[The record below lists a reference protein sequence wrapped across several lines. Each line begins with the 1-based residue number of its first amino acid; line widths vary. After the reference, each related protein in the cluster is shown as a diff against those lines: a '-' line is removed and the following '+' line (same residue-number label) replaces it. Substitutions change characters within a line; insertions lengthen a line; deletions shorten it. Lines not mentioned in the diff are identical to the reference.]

1 MTQFEQIMDQFG
13 IPGQVVIAI
22 IAVVFV
28 TESTKEVFK
37 KLEEYLEAKKGKEIK
52 FFDHTKIVFLIFWS
66 IVAAVLLAVN
76 KVITWPGVPLYV
88 FVIIGSSSVCYELIL
103 KKVKKCLEDA

>member
-1 MTQFEQIMDQFG
+1 MTQFEQIMNQFG
-13 IPGQVVIAI
+13 IPGQVVLAI

-28 TESTKEVFK
+28 TEATKELFK

-66 IVAAVLLAVN
+66 IVAAILLAVY
-76 KVITWPGVPLYV
+76 KVITWSGVPLYV
-88 FVIIGSSSVCYELIL
+88 FAIIGFSSFCYELIL